1 MKEEII
7 ERLFENGHISKEEVV
22 VLSSNEDIQVLKDF
36 GVWKN
41 WKYDESILLDDKRIE
56 EARK

>member
-1 MKEEII
+1 MKKEII

-22 VLSSNEDIQVLKDF
+22 VLSSHEDIQVLKDF

>member
-1 MKEEII
+1 MKY
-7 ERLFENGHISKEEVV
+7 LKTFESYSYDYDVENIDEG
-22 VLSSNEDIQVLKDF
+22 
-36 GVWKN
+36 WKN